1 MRYIDEETHFSYFRM
16 CASRFDSLLRKV
28 APHVKHARTHSSPI
42 DLAERLAVTLRIL
55 ASGCTQQSAAE
66 SYKLGSSTVR
76 AIVSEMCTAI
86 WHALEDFVEFPK
98 PTQWTDIAKE
108 FWNLWNYPNCLG
120 SIDGKHVQI
129 RAPPRG
135 GSDYFNYKGTHSIV
149 LLAACN
155 ARYKFTMVDIGSY
168 GRESDGG
175 VFQES
180 EFGSKLLQGKLGL
193 PPPTPLPGCQMTSP
207 YVFVADAAFPLH
219 VNLMRPYPGSCLS
232 EDQRIYNYRHSRAR
246 RVIENAFGILAARW
260 RILGRPIECTPEKT
274 VNIVKACV
282 ALHNYLTCTDTTN
295 TLTTSYIPPHFVD
308 MPIACGETQPGEWR
322 RQVEGDNNLQ
332 HPGRF
337 SNARAT
343 RAAIATRNTLMQFFC
358 SAHGSVP
365 WQDAIINRGVLNQV

>member
-1 MRYIDEETHFSYFRM
+1 
-16 CASRFDSLLRKV
+16 
-28 APHVKHARTHSSPI
+28 
-42 DLAERLAVTLRIL
+42 
-55 ASGCTQQSAAE
+55 
-66 SYKLGSSTVR
+66 
-76 AIVSEMCTAI
+76 
-86 WHALEDFVEFPK
+86 
-98 PTQWTDIAKE
+98 
-108 FWNLWNYPNCLG
+108 
-120 SIDGKHVQI
+120 
-129 RAPPRG
+129 
-135 GSDYFNYKGTHSIV
+135 
-149 LLAACN
+149 
-155 ARYKFTMVDIGSY
+155 
-168 GRESDGG
+168 
-175 VFQES
+175 
-180 EFGSKLLQGKLGL
+180 
-193 PPPTPLPGCQMTSP
+193 MTSP

-219 VNLMRPYPGSCLS
+219 VNPMRPYPGSCLS

-260 RILGRPIECTPEKT
+260 RILGWPIECTPEKT

-308 MPIACGETQPGEWR
+308 MPI
-322 RQVEGDNNLQ
+322 